1 MLAFCLFRELH
12 ARSRTLQYQESFQ
25 AYVQCHIRSVKIV
38 SSPEEVRGPVM
49 WVSLF
54 AGVTRVQAAS
64 GKRAARQG
72 GVILLQLE
80 NINRD
85 AELEVRLAVDG
96 SAATMQTLVAI
107 LDATVDDGLLQD
119 RERKVIP
126 STLL

>member
-1 MLAFCLFRELH
+1 M
-12 ARSRTLQYQESFQ
+12 
-25 AYVQCHIRSVKIV
+25 
-38 SSPEEVRGPVM
+38 
-49 WVSLF
+49 
-54 AGVTRVQAAS
+54 
-64 GKRAARQG
+64 
-72 GVILLQLE
+72 ILLQLE
-80 NINRD
+80 NVNRD

>member
-1 MLAFCLFRELH
+1 
-12 ARSRTLQYQESFQ
+12 
-25 AYVQCHIRSVKIV
+25 
-38 SSPEEVRGPVM
+38 M